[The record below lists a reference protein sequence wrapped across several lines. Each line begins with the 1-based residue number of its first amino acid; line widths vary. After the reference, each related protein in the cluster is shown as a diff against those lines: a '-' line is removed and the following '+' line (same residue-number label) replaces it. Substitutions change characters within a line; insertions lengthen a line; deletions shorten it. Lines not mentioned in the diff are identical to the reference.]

1 MSTLLMFILGGV
13 MRWETFISF
22 PMIVVTKVAK
32 WGKKQNKK
40 KMKLQVLKP

>member
-22 PMIVVTKVAK
+22 PMIVVTKVVK
-32 WGKKQNKK
+32 WGEKQNKK
-40 KMKLQVLKP
+40 KMKLQVRKT